1 MSAGTLIA
9 APSRLGAT
17 GEGRTLDDALV
28 ALWKGICGHRTTE
41 CPVCAGEMRP
51 VYGAHAHAI
60 GGKCVDCGST
70 LQ

>member
-9 APSRLGAT
+9 APSRLEQA
-17 GEGRTLDDALV
+17 GEGATLDDLLV
-28 ALWKGICGHRTTE
+28 TLWEGIDAHRAME

-51 VYGAHAHAI
+51 AYGAHARAI

-70 LQ
+70 VH